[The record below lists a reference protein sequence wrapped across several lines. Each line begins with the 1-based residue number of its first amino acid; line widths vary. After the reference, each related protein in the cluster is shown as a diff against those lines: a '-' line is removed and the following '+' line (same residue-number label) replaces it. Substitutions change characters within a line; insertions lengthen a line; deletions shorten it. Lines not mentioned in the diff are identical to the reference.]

1 MVDVAFVYVENVPQV
16 KLSLDPVTPVSEPKK
31 ENVTLTCS
39 SRAPGDSLTRVKW
52 FLDGKLLKELPDC
65 NLK

>member
-1 MVDVAFVYVENVPQV
+1 MDVAFVYVENVPQV

-65 NLK
+65 SLK

>member
-1 MVDVAFVYVENVPQV
+1 MDVAFVYVENVPQV

-39 SRAPGDSLTRVKW
+39 SR

>member
-1 MVDVAFVYVENVPQV
+1 MDVAFVYVENVPQV

-52 FLDGKLLKELPDC
+52 FLDGELLKELPDC

>member
-1 MVDVAFVYVENVPQV
+1 MDVAFVYVENVPQV

>member
-1 MVDVAFVYVENVPQV
+1 MDVAFVYVENVPQV

-39 SRAPGDSLTRVKW
+39 SRPPDDSLTRVKW
-52 FLDGKLLKELPDC
+52 FLDGELLKELPEC
-65 NLK
+65 SLK

>member
-1 MVDVAFVYVENVPQV
+1 MAFVYVENVPQV

-39 SRAPGDSLTRVKW
+39 SRTPDDSLTRVKW
-52 FLDGKLLKELPDC
+52 FLDGELLKELPEC
-65 NLK
+65 LK